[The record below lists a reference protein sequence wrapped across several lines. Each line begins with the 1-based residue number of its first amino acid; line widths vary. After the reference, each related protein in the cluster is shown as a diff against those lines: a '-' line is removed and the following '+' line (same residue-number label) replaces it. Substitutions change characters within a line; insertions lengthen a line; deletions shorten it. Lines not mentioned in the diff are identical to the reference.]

1 MFTKANQQQICYE
14 SEESAEDGDT
24 ESCDQESCDHE
35 SCDQESKEED
45 NKIITETPAQEIVE
59 DLKPRVNEVVTE
71 DIFEPTQSDT
81 LFWCLFIIHFGY
93 EEYKEVQRNYGVM
106 ELEVKKK
113 IGEFISANPHTM
125 KTTNVKITKGGVQEI
140 LSELLTSQKE
150 TSMQCLMAILVYYKF
165 NVMILNSTKT
175 LSLEY
180 ISNKDESL
188 PTYVL
193 YKDTYNKYKVNVNQ
207 LTEEEINTIRETTI
221 CLENYAKPMRGIS
234 SYKVSELEDIAMK
247 MGIYNQTKKYKK
259 TELYE
264 EIAEA
269 CKWT

>member
-14 SEESAEDGDT
+14 SEESENEITEGGDAG
-24 ESCDQESCDHE
+24 SCDEESND
-35 SCDQESKEED
+35 DVDED
-45 NKIITETPAQEIVE
+45 NRNIIEQIIVE
-59 DLKPRVNEVVTE
+59 DHKPQVAEVVTE

-93 EEYKEVQRNYGVM
+93 KEYKEVQRNYGVM

-113 IGEFISANPHTM
+113 IGEFISVNPHAM
-125 KTTNVKITKGGVQEI
+125 KTANIKITKGGVQEI

-150 TSMQCLMAILVYYKF
+150 TSMNCLMAILVYYKF
-165 NVMILNSTKT
+165 NVIILNSTKT

-207 LTEEEINTIRETTI
+207 LTEDEINTIRETTI

-259 TELYE
+259 TDLYE